1 LQDATLSPSSTCQDL
16 RVPNCYKAS
25 GRELGGCR
33 LGWGKT
39 PYMRQL
45 EIGYI
50 LSSIVPRCGYNSRPT
65 SSCTVMDPLGAQLI
79 RRPGHLSECSGKD
92 VLDES
97 SSYILNFKCF
107 LLYRANLI
115 LSCMQEYFCLVKGVS
130 EEMDNIF
137 STRLCVK

>member
-1 LQDATLSPSSTCQDL
+1 
-16 RVPNCYKAS
+16 
-25 GRELGGCR
+25 
-33 LGWGKT
+33 
-39 PYMRQL
+39 
-45 EIGYI
+45 
-50 LSSIVPRCGYNSRPT
+50 
-65 SSCTVMDPLGAQLI
+65 MDPLGAQLI

-130 EEMDNIF
+130 EEMDKGHRQTHPHDIY
-137 STRLCVK
+137 RLVLLAGAKAANKA